1 MPVIG
6 RLLGL
11 LSLGWGW
18 SCDRLDDPEEL
29 DGVAQLGGKLDIELG
44 DVADAFGMDAARFD
58 PEAVG
63 QRCEDSNLVSGVV
76 AVDVERR
83 FSFGV
88 AQALSIGQDIR
99 ELGPLELHPGEDVV
113 AGAIDDAGDARDPVS
128 GEGFPERLDDGNA
141 PGDGGFVVEV
151 RLVLRSQS
159 EEFWAVGREE
169 SLVGGDHRLAQFEGC
184 TDHLACCCHSAH
196 QFDHELDL
204 GIMDHLAPVA
214 GQHRGGY
221 GESARPAGIPH
232 GHADDVQSDPQ
243 PSGHEI
249 AVALQRLPD
258 ATTHCAA
265 TD

>member
-1 MPVIG
+1 M
-6 RLLGL
+6 
-11 LSLGWGW
+11 
-18 SCDRLDDPEEL
+18 
-29 DGVAQLGGKLDIELG
+29 
-44 DVADAFGMDAARFD
+44 
-58 PEAVG
+58 
-63 QRCEDSNLVSGVV
+63 
-76 AVDVERR
+76 
-83 FSFGV
+83 
-88 AQALSIGQDIR
+88 SIGQDIR

-113 AGAIDDAGDARDPVS
+113 AGAIDDAGDARNSVS
-128 GEGFPERLDDGNA
+128 GEGFPERLDDRNA
-141 PGDGGFVVEV
+141 PGHGGFVVEV
-151 RLVLRSQS
+151 GLMLRSQG

-221 GESARPAGIPH
+221 GESACSLRIAH
-232 GHADDVQSDPQ
+232 GHADDVQSDSQ

-265 TD
+265 THQTQVDLLHHRGAEGAPSCLPGTTGFFAWVVSDPFSLGSFTHGSATSNSLPEVRLFELQENQWVQIFPRTRLGAPGSRTVSAPA